1 MTSMEEVEYVG
12 VDVSKARLDI
22 AVEPS
27 GACWSVPNDEA
38 GVSGLIARL
47 NQMATGRVVVE
58 ATGGQERLLVESLSD
73 AGLPVAL
80 VNPKQ
85 VRHFARGLGR
95 RAKTDRIDAL
105 VLARFG
111 QVTQPILYVRLSD
124 QQEELAALVE
134 RRQQLVDTLTA
145 EKNRLATA
153 RPAARESL
161 EAHIRW
167 LEQESDSLRQRI
179 EALLHQTSDLENKSE
194 ILQSTPGVGLITTAT
209 FLAAL
214 PELGRLNRKQAAAL
228 VGVAP
233 FSHDSGSSH
242 GARYCS
248 GGRASVRTAL
258 YMATLSAVRCN
269 PLIRDF
275 YNHLKNKG
283 KPSKVALVA
292 CMRKL
297 LTILNAMIRD
307 NKRWTSQVAVT
318 HS

>member
-1 MTSMEEVEYVG
+1 MTNLEMAEYVG

-22 AVEPS
+22 AVEAT
-27 GACWSVPNDEA
+27 GECWSVANDEA
-38 GVSGLIARL
+38 GVSDLIDRL
-47 NQMATGRVVVE
+47 SQMALGRVVVE
-58 ATGGQERLLVESLSD
+58 ATGGQERLLVCRLSD
-73 AGLPVAL
+73 AGLPVSL

-85 VRHFARGLGR
+85 TRHFARGLGR

-105 VLARFG
+105 VLACFG
-111 QVTQPILYVRLSD
+111 RVTQPILYVSLSE
-124 QQEELAALVE
+124 QAEELSALVE
-134 RRQQLVDTLTA
+134 RRQQLVESLTA
-145 EKNRLATA
+145 EKNRLGMA
-153 RPAARESL
+153 RPAARPSL

-167 LEQESDSLRQRI
+167 LEQEIESLRRQI
-179 EALLHQTSDLENKSE
+179 EALLQQTADLKSKSE
-194 ILQSTPGVGLITTAT
+194 ILQSTPGVGLITSFT

-214 PELGRLNRKQAAAL
+214 PELGHLNRKQAAAL

-233 FSHDSGSSH
+233 FNHDSGATH

-248 GGRASVRTAL
+248 GGRAAVRTAL
-258 YMATLSAVRCN
+258 YMATLSAIRCN

-275 YNHLKNKG
+275 YIRLKDRG

-307 NKRWTSQVAVT
+307 CTPWMPQKVAT
-318 HS
+318 P

>member
-1 MTSMEEVEYVG
+1 MTSTKAVEYVG
-12 VDVSKARLDI
+12 VDVSKARLDV
-22 AVEPS
+22 AVE
-27 GACWSVPNDEA
+27 GTGECWSVANDET
-38 GVSGLIARL
+38 GIDDLIVRL
-47 NQMATGRVVVE
+47 SRLALGRVVVE
-58 ATGGQERLLVESLSD
+58 ATGGQERLLVERLSD
-73 AGLPVAL
+73 AGMPVAL

-85 VRHFARGLGR
+85 VRHLARGLGR

-111 QVTQPILYVRLSD
+111 QVTQPRLYIRLSD
-124 QQEELAALVE
+124 REEELAALVE
-134 RRQQLVDTLTA
+134 RRQQLVDDLTA
-145 EKNRLATA
+145 EKNRLGTA
-153 RPAARESL
+153 RPAARQSL

-167 LEQESDSLRQRI
+167 LEQEVESLRRQI
-179 EALLHQTSDLENKSE
+179 EALLQQTADLKGKSDL
-194 ILQSTPGVGLITTAT
+194 LQSTPGVGLITSGT

-233 FSHDSGSSH
+233 FSHDSGSTR

-258 YMATLSAVRCN
+258 YMATLSAIRCN

-275 YNHLKNKG
+275 YTHLKNRG

-307 NKRWTSQVAVT
+307 NKPWMNQPLAPV
-318 HS
+318 

>member
-1 MTSMEEVEYVG
+1 MTSTKAVEYVG
-12 VDVSKARLDI
+12 VDVSKARLDV
-22 AVEPS
+22 AVE
-27 GACWSVPNDEA
+27 GTGECWSVANDET
-38 GVSGLIARL
+38 GVGDLIVRL
-47 NQMATGRVVVE
+47 SRLALGRVVVE
-58 ATGGQERLLVESLSD
+58 ATGGQERLLVERLSD
-73 AGLPVAL
+73 AGMPVAL

-85 VRHFARGLGR
+85 VRHLARGLGR

-111 QVTQPILYVRLSD
+111 QVTQPRLYIRLSD
-124 QQEELAALVE
+124 QEEELAALVE
-134 RRQQLVDTLTA
+134 RRQQLVDDLTA
-145 EKNRLATA
+145 EKNRLGTA

-167 LEQESDSLRQRI
+167 LEQEVESLRRQI
-179 EALLHQTSDLENKSE
+179 EALLQQTADLKSKSVL
-194 ILQSTPGVGLITTAT
+194 LQSTPGVGLITSGT

-233 FSHDSGSSH
+233 FSHDSGSTR
-242 GARYCS
+242 GLRYCS

-258 YMATLSAVRCN
+258 YMATLSAIRCN

-275 YNHLKNKG
+275 YTQLKNRG

-307 NKRWTSQVAVT
+307 NKPWMSQALAPV
-318 HS
+318 

>member
-1 MTSMEEVEYVG
+1 MTSTEAVEFVG
-12 VDVSKARLDI
+12 VDVSKSRLDVAI
-22 AVEPS
+22 ESS
-27 GACWSVPNDEA
+27 GECWNVANAEA
-38 GVSGLIARL
+38 GINDLIARL
-47 NQMATGRVVVE
+47 NRMALGRVVVE
-58 ATGGQERLLVESLSD
+58 ATGGQERLLVESLSA
-73 AGLPVAL
+73 AGLPVSL

-111 QVTQPILYVRLSD
+111 QVTQPILYLRLSE
-124 QQEELAALVE
+124 QEEDLAALVD
-134 RRQQLVDTLTA
+134 RRQQLVDDLTA
-145 EKNRLATA
+145 EKNRLGTA

-167 LEQESDSLRQRI
+167 LEQEVESLRRQI
-179 EALLHQTSDLENKSE
+179 EDLLQQTADLKSKDE
-194 ILQSTPGVGLITTAT
+194 ILQSTPGVGLITSVT

-233 FSHDSGSSH
+233 FNHDSGATY

-258 YMATLSAVRCN
+258 YMATLSAIRCN
-269 PLIRDF
+269 PLIRDH
-275 YNHLKNKG
+275 YAQLKDRG

-307 NKRWTSQVAVT
+307 NKRWMNQEVAPV
-318 HS
+318 

>member
-1 MTSMEEVEYVG
+1 MTSTEAVEFVG
-12 VDVSKARLDI
+12 VDVSKSRLDVAI
-22 AVEPS
+22 ESS
-27 GACWSVPNDEA
+27 GECWHVANAEA
-38 GVSGLIARL
+38 GINDLIVRL
-47 NQMATGRVVVE
+47 KRMTLGRVVVE
-58 ATGGQERLLVESLSD
+58 ATGGQERLLVESLSA
-73 AGLPVAL
+73 AGLPVSL

-111 QVTQPILYVRLSD
+111 QVTQPILYLRLSD
-124 QQEELAALVE
+124 QEEDLAALVD
-134 RRQQLVDTLTA
+134 RRQQLVDDLTA
-145 EKNRLATA
+145 EKNRLGTA

-167 LEQESDSLRQRI
+167 LEQEVESLRRQI
-179 EALLHQTSDLENKSE
+179 EDLLQQTADLKSKDE
-194 ILQSTPGVGLITTAT
+194 ILQSTPGVGLITSVT

-233 FSHDSGSSH
+233 FNHDSGATY

-258 YMATLSAVRCN
+258 YMATLSAIRCN
-269 PLIRDF
+269 PLIRDH
-275 YNHLKNKG
+275 YTQLKDRG

-307 NKRWTSQVAVT
+307 NKRWMNQEVAPV
-318 HS
+318 

>member
-1 MTSMEEVEYVG
+1 MTSTKAIEYVG
-12 VDVSKARLDI
+12 IDVSKARLDV
-22 AVEPS
+22 AVES
-27 GACWSVPNDEA
+27 TGECWNVANDETE
-38 GVSGLIARL
+38 VSGLVTRL
-47 NQMATGRVVVE
+47 SRMALGRVVVE
-58 ATGGQERLLVESLSD
+58 ATGGQERRLVECLSA
-73 AGLPVAL
+73 AGLPVSL
-80 VNPKQ
+80 VNPQQ

-111 QVTQPILYVRLSD
+111 QVTQPLLYVRPSD
-124 QQEELAALVE
+124 QEEALAALVE
-134 RRQQLVDTLTA
+134 RRQQLVNDLTA

-167 LEQESDSLRQRI
+167 LEQETESLRRQI
-179 EALLHQTSDLENKSE
+179 ETLLQQTADLKSKDE
-194 ILQSTPGVGLITTAT
+194 ILQSTPGVGLITSVT
-209 FLAAL
+209 FLAGL

-233 FSHDSGSSH
+233 FSHDSGSTR
-242 GARYCS
+242 GTRYCS
-248 GGRASVRTAL
+248 GGRALVRTAL
-258 YMATLSAVRCN
+258 YMATLSAIRCN

-275 YNHLKNKG
+275 YTQLKNRG

-307 NKRWTSQVAVT
+307 NKRWMNQAVAPV
-318 HS
+318 